1 MLFPRTVNNPG
12 LALAGLII
20 FGVDASDDILNR
32 PTGLRHSTGGFVEAP
47 PFLTF
52 TLSMV

>member
-12 LALAGLII
+12 LALAGFII

-32 PTGLRHSTGGFVEAP
+32 PTGLRHSAGGFVETP